1 MCVSRGWEHVT
12 RSAISYA
19 PFRRLGERF
28 TLPFSQCLHY
38 MPGTCRR
45 LDPLEETQAKDKTKQ
60 NKKPCRRFCPATCK
74 ANRRQQTVADATLPD
89 RTAANGG
96 LGWGPAPSKGNT
108 RHVEQPLL
116 LFSFR
121 FDSGSLLLVLARAR
135 EFIRER
141 PRRPHD
147 ELKRVGC
154 ES

>member
-1 MCVSRGWEHVT
+1 MGTRNTFRYFVRSHFLSVFTICLARAAAST
-12 RSAISYA
+12 RS
-19 PFRRLGERF
+19 RKNKQR
-28 TLPFSQCLHY
+28 
-38 MPGTCRR
+38 
-45 LDPLEETQAKDKTKQ
+45 TKQ
-60 NKKPCRRFCPATCK
+60 NEKKPCRRFCPTTCK